1 MATLTL
7 LLLPD
12 LIVWLKFGH
21 GGVHSPLW
29 AMLPLVISVT
39 VIANTLLAAI
49 TCKRMTA
56 LRLSFLGLILG
67 GIPKLVFGCCCLLL
81 PWQIALVPAFL
92 TLTALFYGFTAGWR
106 RLKIRAVTC
115 SFPELPQ
122 VFDGYRIL
130 HFSDLHAGTF
140 ARHPR
145 FMERLA
151 DAVTRQKVDMI
162 VFTGDLVNI
171 KSREA
176 DFCQQALS
184 RISRESA
191 TTCLAVMGNHDYCE
205 SDRVRAFE
213 RKIGWHLL
221 QNEHILVRWG
231 REQIA
236 FVGVKNISKPPFPT
250 YGNIEKAVEGIPSGT
265 FQILLAHDPIVW
277 EDIIRKPADHP
288 CSFSLTLSGHTHGA
302 QLRIGPFSPA
312 AWIYKYWGG
321 LYEEAL
327 HGVKRCLYVSLGI
340 GGTVPFRLGAW
351 PEITVLTLRHVKN

>member
-39 VIANTLLAAI
+39 VIANTLLATV

-67 GIPKLVFGCCCLLL
+67 GTPKLVFGCCCLLL
-81 PWQIALVPAFL
+81 PWQIALVSAFL
-92 TLTALFYGFTAGWR
+92 TLTASFYGFTAGWR
-106 RLKIRAVTC
+106 RLKIRTVTC

-151 DAVTRQKVDMI
+151 DAITRQKVDMI

-171 KSREA
+171 
-176 DFCQQALS
+176 
-184 RISRESA
+184 
-191 TTCLAVMGNHDYCE
+191 
-205 SDRVRAFE
+205 
-213 RKIGWHLL
+213 
-221 QNEHILVRWG
+221 
-231 REQIA
+231 
-236 FVGVKNISKPPFPT
+236 SKPPFPT
-250 YGNIEKAVEGIPSGT
+250 FGNIEKAVEGIPSGT

-321 LYEEAL
+321 LYEETL